1 VIHRDSRDRLAEA
14 LRRYASGHISNDEL
28 DEVEVDWR
36 DRGAVAVKGMAWRL
50 YDDTRE
56 HYVEDTLP
64 RHLGGH
70 PKPATEGHLKT
81 GHQE

>member
-14 LRRYASGHISNDEL
+14 LRRYVCGDISNDEL

-36 DRGAVAVKGMAWRL
+36 DRGAVAVKEMAWRL

-56 HYVEDTLP
+56 HYVEDALP
-64 RHLGGH
+64 RHS
-70 PKPATEGHLKT
+70 EGRKMVAR
-81 GHQE
+81 